1 MPDATERRT
10 SPPPSSAPQT
20 PAASSAELRREHQL
34 TRLLAMSF
42 DSAASPSITLRALAE
57 SEERD
62 RPYGWGFAWYPDE
75 TPCALVVKDPTSI
88 GENAMTKLLR
98 EWERFEST
106 VFVCHLRGAARTIQ
120 EQDTHPFSRSF
131 AGRDWVFAHN
141 GDLLGDLEVS
151 LPLTGPIP
159 AFEPVGRTDSE
170 HAFCWLL
177 EQMRNAGVRSIAE
190 VGWERLNAWARTL
203 DALGTCNFLLSDGT
217 DLAVYH
223 DEENYNGL
231 VWTRLLPPHTT
242 SLATEDIVV
251 DLGDAGDSGR
261 TVVVFATA
269 PLDGAEWTPMRGG
282 QLVVVRRGAFVWDSH
297 ADEAARRLM
306 VSPLPPST
314 GVPRDRS
321 AALPPRDREQ
331 REHGTQQ
338 PARAADPP
346 APAAAP
352 RPSSP
357 RAPAD
362 PVAPSSSASIA
373 APRIT
378 PSPRVSAPPLPP
390 LEPAPRLA
398 LPAGVLDIPGTRIV
412 SVVHETLYNYD
423 AAVERSTH
431 LYRLRPVHDRAQQV
445 LAQELSISSEDLRR
459 EYEDV
464 FGNMTTRTEVERPY
478 DQMHIRARAI
488 VRISDLAQR
497 DLHSPVRRSTIPLV
511 WMPWQRQMMLPYL
524 LPPELPE
531 TQLQELYEFALS
543 FVERQDYDL
552 VQTLLDI
559 NTTIYRDFV
568 YESGATT
575 LETTPFDVYVER
587 KGVCQD
593 FANLFICLARLLS
606 IPARYRVGYIYTGA
620 KYENKVQS
628 EASHAWVELY
638 LPWRGWVGFD
648 PTNGCLAGLDHVRV
662 ACGRNYRDA
671 TPTSGTIYKGG
682 GFETL
687 RVAVRVEELG

>member
-1 MPDATERRT
+1 MSDATERRT
-10 SPPPSSAPQT
+10 SPPPPSAPQL
-20 PAASSAELRREHQL
+20 PAANSADLRREHQL

-106 VFVCHLRGAARTIQ
+106 IFLCHLRGAARTIQ

-141 GDLLGDLEVS
+141 GDLLGDLHAK
-151 LPLTGPIP
+151 LPLAGPIP

-177 EQMRNAGVRSIAE
+177 DQMRNAGARSLAE
-190 VGWERLNAWARTL
+190 VGWERLHGWAREL

-223 DEENYNGL
+223 DEEHYNGL

-242 SLATEDIVV
+242 SLVTDDIEV

-261 TVVVFATA
+261 TVIVFATA
-269 PLDGAEWTPMRGG
+269 PLEGATWTPMVGG
-282 QLVVVRRGAFVWDSH
+282 QLVVVRRGAFVWNSH

-306 VSPLPPST
+306 ISPLVPIPRPPRERST
-314 GVPRDRS
+314 PR
-321 AALPPRDREQ
+321 APRDREQ

-338 PARAADPP
+338 PARAADPRTP
-346 APAAAP
+346 AVAAP
-352 RPSSP
+352 PEGE
-357 RAPAD
+357 
-362 PVAPSSSASIA
+362 
-373 APRIT
+373 
-378 PSPRVSAPPLPP
+378 PLPP
-390 LEPAPRLA
+390 HPRLA
-398 LPAGVLDIPGTRIV
+398 LPAGVPEVKGTRLI
-412 SVVHETLYNYD
+412 SFVHETLYTYD
-423 AAVERSTH
+423 APVERSTH

-445 LAQELSISSEDLRR
+445 IAQELSISSEDLRR
-459 EYEDV
+459 DYEDV
-464 FGNMTTRTEVERPY
+464 FGNLTTRTEVERPY
-478 DQMHIRARAI
+478 EQMHILARAI
-488 VRISDLAQR
+488 VRVSDMAQR